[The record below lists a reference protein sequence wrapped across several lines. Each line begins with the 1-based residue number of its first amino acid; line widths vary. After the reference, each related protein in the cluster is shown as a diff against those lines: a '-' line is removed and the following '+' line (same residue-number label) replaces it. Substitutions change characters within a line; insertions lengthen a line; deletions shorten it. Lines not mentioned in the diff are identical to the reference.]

1 MSDWVVLPLGSLV
14 CVTAVALTLM
24 RLPGTWILLAAAAG
38 FGWYE
43 QWQGMS
49 VAVVVTLGVLAA
61 VGEAAEL
68 LTSVV
73 TTRRAGGSSQSV
85 WGGLIGGI
93 CGMILLTILLPFPPV
108 SAPLGA
114 AAGCFLGAAV
124 AEFSVQRKRKGEG
137 GGLAQGL
144 KVGFFAALGCAIGT
158 AAKIAVVLSMATLV
172 MVTLI
177 LSAVA
182 E

>member
-49 VAVVVTLGVLAA
+49 VGVVVTLGVLAA

-68 LTSVV
+68 LTSV
-73 TTRRAGGSSQSV
+73 
-85 WGGLIGGI
+85 
-93 CGMILLTILLPFPPV
+93 
-108 SAPLGA
+108 
-114 AAGCFLGAAV
+114 
-124 AEFSVQRKRKGEG
+124 
-137 GGLAQGL
+137 
-144 KVGFFAALGCAIGT
+144 
-158 AAKIAVVLSMATLV
+158 
-172 MVTLI
+172 
-177 LSAVA
+177 
-182 E
+182 